1 MNVPVVCGEGGWL
14 LLAGAACAA
23 YSPLSGRGTI
33 FLCVVTCST
42 SPGRVWLLHLFLAF
56 PLITLS
62 FCPASWR
69 VLAHLTFLTPPL
81 QCALK
86 GLSHARPWATSRR
99 VMRATGEVVFLLS
112 APMSGL
118 WQMGAAVTGEIRLI
132 SCNLSPL
139 HAQSH
144 CGAGAVPATYGRMAE
159 GIGRLL
165 QNAFRDLR
173 CRDQKQ
179 KLTRCCESAEY

>member
-1 MNVPVVCGEGGWL
+1 MLIVCLWCGEGGWL
-14 LLAGAACAA
+14 LLTGAACAA
-23 YSPLSGRGTI
+23 YSPLSGRGII
-33 FLCVVTCST
+33 FFYVVTCST
-42 SPGRVWLLHLFLAF
+42 SPARLWLLHLFLPF
-56 PLITLS
+56 PLITLCL
-62 FCPASWR
+62 FCPAPCHVS
-69 VLAHLTFLTPPL
+69 AHLTFLTPPV

-99 VMRATGEVVFLLS
+99 VMTATGEVVFLLS

-159 GIGRLL
+159 GIGRSL
-165 QNAFRDLR
+165 QNAF
-173 CRDQKQ
+173 
-179 KLTRCCESAEY
+179 